1 MPTSSRRAVLHLDT
15 DFVGSD
21 HAHPPL
27 TLGTRFATD
36 PEQTRQVGLMPVSK
50 ATQIFD
56 RLGTA
61 ARPLGPRRLAGR
73 AVVLGGSI
81 AGLLAA
87 RVLSDHFDEVVLVE
101 PDSLSDDAA
110 PRHGVPQGRQVH
122 TLLPAGRVQLDRWYD
137 GFSDDLLAAGAGLAT
152 TENSRVYYNG
162 RLKVAVP
169 ETEMVMSTRPFL
181 EAALRRRALALPNLQ
196 VVGSRAVGLDVVGD
210 AVAGVRLDRG
220 DALTADFVVDATGRS
235 TRLGH
240 WLEDAGWLAPPLQR
254 MRVDINYTTAL
265 FHRDEVDPEVAFT
278 FASWAIGR
286 TPAGLAP
293 SIINAV
299 EGDRWIVM
307 MGGYAADKPGRTPD
321 ALRAI
326 CAQLP
331 PPFPQAT
338 AGELLEPITG
348 YTQADSRRRDF
359 HALTRFPARLA
370 VVGDA
375 AASFN
380 PIYGQGMSSAA
391 LHASCLSEYLTA
403 GPDLDRSARA
413 FFDLQRVIVDAAW
426 QTSAVPD
433 LALPHVGARQTAL
446 TRAGQAYAN
455 MLIDGTVTDVTLA
468 RKFSDV
474 TFMRAHP
481 SSLTSPAVAA
491 RTLALAAA
499 RAIRPAR
506 R

>member
-1 MPTSSRRAVLHLDT
+1 MGSVDSGNAHL
-15 DFVGSD
+15 
-21 HAHPPL
+21 PL
-27 TLGTRFATD
+27 TPTASITAIRGHAYS
-36 PEQTRQVGLMPVSK
+36 VSRMNTFRP
-50 ATQIFD
+50 ARVFD

-61 ARPLGPRRLAGR
+61 TRPSPRGRLGGR
-73 AVVLGGSI
+73 AIVLGGSI

-87 RVLSDHFDEVVLVE
+87 RVLTDHFDEVVIVE
-101 PDSLSDDAA
+101 PDSLVDEAA
-110 PRHGVPQGRQVH
+110 PRHGVPQSRQVH

-137 GFSDDLLAAGAGLAT
+137 GFSDDLLAAGAGMAN

-181 EAALRRRALALPNLQ
+181 EAALRRRAVALPNLSI
-196 VVGSRAVGLDVVGD
+196 VVGRAVGLDVVGD
-210 AVAGVRLDRG
+210 AVAGVRLDG
-220 DALTADFVVDATGRS
+220 GNMLTADFVVDATGRS
-235 TRLGH
+235 TRLDH
-240 WLEDAGWLAPPLQR
+240 WLQESGWPAPPLQR

-286 TPAGLAP
+286 TPAALAP

-326 CAQLP
+326 CAELP

-348 YTQADSRRRDF
+348 YAQADSRRRDF
-359 HALTRFPARLA
+359 HALSRFPARLA

-391 LHASCLSEYLTA
+391 LHASCLSEYLTS
-403 GPDLDRSARA
+403 GPDLDRPARA

-433 LALPHVGARQTAL
+433 LALPHVGARQTAM

-468 RKFSDV
+468 RRFSDV

-481 SSLTSPAVAA
+481 SSLTRPAVAA

-499 RAIRPAR
+499 RAVRQR
-506 R
+506 RDRR